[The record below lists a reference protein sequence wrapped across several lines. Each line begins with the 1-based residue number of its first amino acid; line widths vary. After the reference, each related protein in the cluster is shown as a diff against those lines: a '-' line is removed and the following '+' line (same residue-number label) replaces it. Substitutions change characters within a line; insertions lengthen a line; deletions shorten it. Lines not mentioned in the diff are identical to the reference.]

1 MTAQTTKTYLDD
13 IFATT
18 YPETAPFWDAAAQN
32 RLLIKTCKACKRAHW
47 YPRVVCPLCGSDD
60 TEWKEASGNGTIYS
74 FSVIERADPP
84 YVLAYVEMEE
94 GPIAITNLVD
104 CDFKSL
110 KIGGK
115 VKVQFQ
121 QTPEGRS
128 VPVYKPV

>member
-1 MTAQTTKTYLDD
+1 
-13 IFATT
+13 
-18 YPETAPFWDAAAQN
+18 
-32 RLLIKTCKACKRAHW
+32 
-47 YPRVVCPLCGSDD
+47 
-60 TEWKEASGNGTIYS
+60 
-74 FSVIERADPP
+74 VIERADPP

-121 QTPEGRS
+121 QSPEGRS
-128 VPVYKPV
+128 FPVYKPV